1 MAILWTH
8 PNKLNVLLVLRTPEL
23 DTVLQ
28 IGSHKSRVEWLSHL
42 PWPADHASLDAA
54 QVTAGLLSCK
64 CTLPACVEF
73 MLNLS
78 MTSTLKSFSGLCSSH
93 YSVLPNLYLHLG
105 LLQLKCRTA
114 YDSMRF
120 IFLIISFCSLYLAD
134 ELSNSLQ
141 T

>member
-28 IGSHKSRVEWLSHL
+28 VGSHRSRVEWLSHL
-42 PWPADHASLDAA
+42 PQPAGHASLDAA
-54 QVTAGLLSCK
+54 QVMTGFLSCK
-64 CTLPACVEF
+64 CILPACVEF
-73 MLNLS
+73 MLNPS
-78 MTSTLKSFSGLCSSH
+78 STSTLKSFSGLCSSH
-93 YSVLPNLYLHLG
+93 CPVLPNLYLHSG
-105 LLQLKCRTA
+105 LPQLKCRTA

-120 IFLIISFCSLYLAD
+120 IFLVISFCSLYLAD
-134 ELSNSLQ
+134 EISNSLQ